1 MAERWPPV
9 IALMIVSAMA
19 FVAGSL
25 GLAAMVLS
33 GWSDDRHAAMIAERG
48 YAPHGSTIAAPS
60 RPDVERPDDGGYR
73 RVSPVVT
80 LDSRRRVPC
89 PHCDDTFSVANL
101 DGHLRFTCP
110 VLAAKRAHPSTRT
123 PGA

>member
-1 MAERWPPV
+1 
-9 IALMIVSAMA
+9 MIVSAVA

-25 GLAAMVLS
+25 GLAALVLS
-33 GWSDDRHAAMIAERG
+33 GWSDERHATMMAT
-48 YAPHGSTIAAPS
+48 HNKVAAPS

-73 RVSPVVT
+73 HVSPVVD
-80 LDSRRRVPC
+80 LDTRRRIAC

-110 VLAAKRAHPSTRT
+110 VLAAKRAHPSSRT